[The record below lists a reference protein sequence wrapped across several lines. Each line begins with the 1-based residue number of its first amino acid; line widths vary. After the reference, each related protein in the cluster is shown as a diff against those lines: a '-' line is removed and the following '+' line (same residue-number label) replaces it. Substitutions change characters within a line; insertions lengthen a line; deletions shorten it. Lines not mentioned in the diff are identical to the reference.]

1 MINEV
6 NKMIHIRPVLD
17 LSNKYTE
24 IEDLVLKKDEASNI
38 EIKLDEAD
46 SEAENIKKRYTHN
59 EVFSNMRKK
68 INAK

>member
-1 MINEV
+1 
-6 NKMIHIRPVLD
+6 MIHIRPVLD

-46 SEAENIKKRYTHN
+46 SEAENIKK
-59 EVFSNMRKK
+59 
-68 INAK
+68 